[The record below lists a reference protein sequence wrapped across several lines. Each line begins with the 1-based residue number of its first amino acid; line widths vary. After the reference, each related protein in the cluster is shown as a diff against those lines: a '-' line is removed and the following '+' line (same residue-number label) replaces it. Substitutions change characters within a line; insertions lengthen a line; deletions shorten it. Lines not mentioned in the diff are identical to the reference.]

1 MGSTGG
7 GTRSAPDAAERV
19 ARRQGTGRRAGPA
32 DPYAQE
38 AAAVRTGLVREIV
51 AGGGLTDPAW
61 RAAFEEV
68 PRHLFVPYYFETEET
83 GETGEAGETGGA
95 GETSAAGEAD
105 TDGRA
110 VGDGGADT
118 DGRAVGDGGAGDD
131 GRADEPGGAS
141 ATGEGG
147 GARGT
152 VGCTRLWRDDPH
164 PLRRARWLAGAYADV
179 PLATRV
185 RDGELITSSSQPS
198 LMARM
203 LQALRVRDGDR
214 VLEIGAG
221 TGYNAAL
228 LAHRLGEAHVTTLD
242 LDPEITEA
250 ARNHLAAAG
259 FRPAVVTGDGA
270 RGCPLHAPYDRI
282 IATCAVASVPPA
294 WLGQC
299 RPDALILTPLATGL
313 ITLRVADARHAEGR
327 FLATPAYFVPLR
339 GSGPPPE
346 RVPTCGLPSRPLLDD
361 SFRFLLNLAA
371 GHLEPVEALALWEHE
386 GRPGRE
392 RYGVTVRGE
401 RQWAWLDEPEGAYG
415 WPLGPPDR
423 LQSFV

>member
-7 GTRSAPDAAERV
+7 STRSAPDAAERV
-19 ARRQGTGRRAGPA
+19 VRRKPAGRETDG
-32 DPYAQE
+32 YAEE
-38 AAAVRTGLVREIV
+38 AAALRTGLVREIV

-68 PRHLFVPYYFETEET
+68 PRHLFVPYYYEAGDAAAAAAPSDTRT
-83 GETGEAGETGGA
+83 TRAGEAG
-95 GETSAAGEAD
+95 AAH
-105 TDGRA
+105 
-110 VGDGGADT
+110 
-118 DGRAVGDGGAGDD
+118 
-131 GRADEPGGAS
+131 
-141 ATGEGG
+141 
-147 GARGT
+147 GT
-152 VGCTRLWRDDPH
+152 VGYTRLWRDDPH
-164 PLRRARWLAGAYADV
+164 PLRRARWLAGAYADA

-203 LQALRVRDGDR
+203 LQALQVRDGDR

-228 LAHRLGEAHVTTLD
+228 LAHRLGDAHVTTLD

-282 IATCAVASVPPA
+282 IATCAVASIPSA

-313 ITLRVADARHAEGR
+313 IALRVADARHAEGH
-327 FLATPAYFVPLR
+327 FLAIPAYFVPLR
-339 GSGPPPE
+339 GSGPPPQ
-346 RVPTCGLPSRPLLDD
+346 VPTHGLPSRPLLDD
-361 SFRFLLNLAA
+361 SFRFLLNVAA

-401 RQWAWLDEPEGAYG
+401 RQWAWLDDPEGAYG
-415 WPLGPPDR
+415 WPLGPPGR
-423 LQSFV
+423 LAPFRGLSPGAP

>member
-7 GTRSAPDAAERV
+7 STRSAPDAAGRV
-19 ARRQGTGRRAGPA
+19 AGPA
-32 DPYAQE
+32 RTRREADGYAEE
-38 AAAVRTGLVREIV
+38 AAALRTGLVREIV

-61 RAAFEEV
+61 RTAFEEV
-68 PRHLFVPYYFETEET
+68 PRHLFVPYYYET
-83 GETGEAGETGGA
+83 GAPGEAATALAAPGTAAGAPGTAGAGAAGGGTPGA
-95 GETSAAGEAD
+95 GEASAAGEA
-105 TDGRA
+105 
-110 VGDGGADT
+110 GA
-118 DGRAVGDGGAGDD
+118 AH
-131 GRADEPGGAS
+131 
-141 ATGEGG
+141 
-147 GARGT
+147 GT
-152 VGCTRLWRDDPH
+152 VGYTRLWRDDPH
-164 PLRRARWLAGAYADV
+164 PLRRARWLAGAYADA

-203 LQALRVRDGDR
+203 LHALQVRDGDR

-228 LAHRLGEAHVTTLD
+228 LAHRLGDAHVTTVD

-282 IATCAVASVPPA
+282 IATCAVASIPSA

-313 ITLRVADARHAEGR
+313 IALRVADARHAEGH
-327 FLATPAYFVPLR
+327 FLAIPAYFVPLR
-339 GSGPPPE
+339 GSGPPPQ
-346 RVPTCGLPSRPLLDD
+346 VPTHGLPSRPLLDD
-361 SFRFLLNLAA
+361 SFRFLLNVAA
-371 GHLEPVEALALWEHE
+371 GHMEPVEALALWEHE

-401 RQWAWLDEPEGAYG
+401 RQWAWLDDPEGAYG
-415 WPLGPPDR
+415 WPLGPPGR
-423 LQSFV
+423 LQPFPYR

>member
-1 MGSTGG
+1 MGQE
-7 GTRSAPDAAERV
+7 ADVCAE
-19 ARRQGTGRRAGPA
+19 
-32 DPYAQE
+32 E
-38 AAAVRTGLVREIV
+38 AAAVRAGLVREIV

-68 PRHLFVPYYFETEET
+68 PRHLFVPYYYEA
-83 GETGEAGETGGA
+83 GEAGAAARTA
-95 GETSAAGEAD
+95 GAAGAAG
-105 TDGRA
+105 TAGAAATTPGTAAGAAGTARTAGAAGAAGTARTAGAAGTARTAGAAGTGSAGAPGRETA
-110 VGDGGADT
+110 GA
-118 DGRAVGDGGAGDD
+118 AKAGA
-131 GRADEPGGAS
+131 AY
-141 ATGEGG
+141 
-147 GARGT
+147 GT
-152 VGCTRLWRDDPH
+152 VGYTRLWRDDPH
-164 PLRRARWLAGAYADV
+164 PLRRARWLAGAYADA

-185 RDGELITSSSQPS
+185 RDGELISSSSQPS

-203 LQALRVRDGDR
+203 LQALQVRDGDR

-228 LAHRLGEAHVTTLD
+228 LAHRLGDTHVTTLD

-282 IATCAVASVPPA
+282 IATCAVASIPSA
-294 WLGQC
+294 WIGQC
-299 RPDALILTPLATGL
+299 RPGALILTPLATGL
-313 ITLRVADARHAEGR
+313 IALRVADARHAQGH
-327 FLATPAYFVPLR
+327 FLAMPAYFVPLR
-339 GSGPPPE
+339 GSGPPPQ
-346 RVPTCGLPSRPLLDD
+346 VPTHGLPSRPLLDD
-361 SFRFLLNLAA
+361 SFRFLLNVAA

-401 RQWAWLDEPEGAYG
+401 RQWAWLDDPEGAYG
-415 WPLGPPDR
+415 WPLGPPSG
-423 LQSFV
+423 L

>member
-1 MGSTGG
+1 MGSTGGGTGG
-7 GTRSAPDAAERV
+7 GTRSAPDATER
-19 ARRQGTGRRAGPA
+19 ARPDRTGREA
-32 DPYAQE
+32 DPYAEE
-38 AAAVRTGLVREIV
+38 AAAVRAGLVREVV
-51 AGGGLTDPAW
+51 ASGGLTDPAW

-68 PRHLFVPYYFETEET
+68 PRHLFVPYYY
-83 GETGEAGETGGA
+83 ETGEASEAGGGAAGA
-95 GETSAAGEAD
+95 GEVRGERAAAGGEA
-105 TDGRA
+105 
-110 VGDGGADT
+110 GG
-118 DGRAVGDGGAGDD
+118 
-131 GRADEPGGAS
+131 
-141 ATGEGG
+141 TGVVVAG

-164 PLRRARWLAGAYADV
+164 PLRRARWLAGAYADA

-203 LQALRVRDGDR
+203 LQALQVRDGDR

-228 LAHRLGEAHVTTLD
+228 LAHRLGDAQVTTLD
-242 LDPEITEA
+242 LDPEITDA

-270 RGCPLHAPYDRI
+270 RGCPSHAPYDRI

-299 RPDALILTPLATGL
+299 GPDALILTPLATGL
-313 ITLRVADARHAEGR
+313 IALRVADARRAEGR

-339 GSGPPPE
+339 GSGPPPQ
-346 RVPTCGLPSRPLLDD
+346 VPTYGLPSRPLLDD

-371 GHLEPVEALALWEHE
+371 GQMEPVEALALWEHE

-401 RQWAWLDEPEGAYG
+401 RQWAWLDDPEGAYG
-415 WPLGPPDR
+415 WPLGPPGR
-423 LQSFV
+423 LQPYV

>member
-7 GTRSAPDAAERV
+7 DTRSAPDAVERV
-19 ARRQGTGRRAGPA
+19 ARGRRMGQEA
-32 DPYAQE
+32 DVCAEE
-38 AAAVRTGLVREIV
+38 AAAVRAGLVREIV

-68 PRHLFVPYYFETEET
+68 PRHLFVPYYYEA
-83 GETGEAGETGGA
+83 GEAGAAARTA
-95 GETSAAGEAD
+95 GTAGAAGAAG
-105 TDGRA
+105 TARTAGAAGTARTARTARTAGAAGAPGTGSAGAPGRETA
-110 VGDGGADT
+110 GA
-118 DGRAVGDGGAGDD
+118 AKAGA
-131 GRADEPGGAS
+131 AY
-141 ATGEGG
+141 
-147 GARGT
+147 GT
-152 VGCTRLWRDDPH
+152 VGYTRLWRDDPH
-164 PLRRARWLAGAYADV
+164 PLRRARWLAGAYADA

-185 RDGELITSSSQPS
+185 RDGELISSSSQPS

-203 LQALRVRDGDR
+203 LQALQVRDGDR

-228 LAHRLGEAHVTTLD
+228 LAHRLGDTHVTTLD

-282 IATCAVASVPPA
+282 IATCAVASIPSA
-294 WLGQC
+294 WIGQC
-299 RPDALILTPLATGL
+299 RPGALILTPLATGL
-313 ITLRVADARHAEGR
+313 IALRVADARHAQGH
-327 FLATPAYFVPLR
+327 FLAMPAYFVPLR
-339 GSGPPPE
+339 GSGPPPQ
-346 RVPTCGLPSRPLLDD
+346 VPTHGLPSRPLLDD
-361 SFRFLLNLAA
+361 SFRFLLNVAA

-401 RQWAWLDEPEGAYG
+401 RQWAWLDDPEGAYG
-415 WPLGPPDR
+415 WPLGPPSG
-423 LQSFV
+423 LQPGLQPF